1 MKAKIIEA
9 AGKTWRIL
17 GEKKEVEISSLAE
30 LVREKEEVVLQALG
44 WLARED
50 KIAYISRHCEDYV
63 ALVPKELEAY
73 RRLYSGKAVEK
84 STGGVSAQLRK
95 LFDFKVF

>member
-1 MKAKIIEA
+1 MKTKIIEA

-30 LVREKEEVVLQALG
+30 LVKEKEEIVFQALG

-50 KIAYISRHCEDYV
+50 KITYFSRHCSDYV
-63 ALVPKELEAY
+63 TLVPKELEAY
-73 RRLYSGKAVEK
+73 RRLYSGKAAER
-84 STGGVSAQLRK
+84 STPSMAAHLRK
-95 LFDFKVF
+95 IFGAKIF